1 MIQVSDIRLSVEAD
15 EEGLRRKLS
24 KLLKRPVS
32 ELGEVHI
39 VRQSV
44 DARKKDQ
51 IQLVYTVQLDLAEES
66 AILRRQLRQVK
77 PVERKNY
84 HFPAVRRQSDKRPVI
99 VGMGPAGLFCALY
112 LARSGVPCTVLEQG
126 RPVEERVRDVES
138 FWRT

>member
-66 AILRRQLRQVK
+66 AILRRQLRQVPAILLRNRRNHRRFLAQNRQRMIRTAVADENQLNVPK
-77 PVERKNY
+77 RLRAQGSN
-84 HFPAVRRQSDKRPVI
+84 AVRQKRLRAVN
-99 VGMGPAGLFCALY
+99 
-112 LARSGVPCTVLEQG
+112 
-126 RPVEERVRDVES
+126 RDND
-138 FWRT
+138 

>member
-24 KLLKRPVS
+24 RLLKRPVS

-66 AILRRQLRQVK
+66 AILRRQLRQQVQ
-77 PVERKNY
+77 RKA
-84 HFPAVRRQSDKRPVI
+84 AV
-99 VGMGPAGLFCALY
+99 AL
-112 LARSGVPCTVLEQG
+112 RGQQQ
-126 RPVEERVRDVES
+126 
-138 FWRT
+138 